1 MAKLQQMNE
10 MSKQNSQILLQDGY
24 VTYEG
29 KRYND
34 CNATEKE
41 AFNKALNQELHPNNT
56 TRVSDKM
63 FNKIIEQLKPDG
75 NKEKWGL
82 SYTSNYYEFL
92 LYGDETGTYS
102 DSSRFV
108 KGNWLAI
115 EFTDE
120 QWVIINAL
128 LDIERQVQETI
139 YKEREMAEYYKTER
153 ALAYNRKMDK
163 ETCDWYC

>member
-10 MSKQNSQILLQDGY
+10 MSKQNSQILLQGGY

-41 AFNKALNQELHPNNT
+41 AFNKALNQELRPNNT

-75 NKEKWGL
+75 CNEQWGL
-82 SYTSNYYEFL
+82 SYKGKYYEFI
-92 LYGDETGTYS
+92 LYGDETGIYS
-102 DSSRFV
+102 QSSRCV
-108 KGNWLAI
+108 NGDWQAI
-115 EFTDE
+115 DFTDE
-120 QWVIINAL
+120 QWVIINNL
-128 LDIERQVQETI
+128 LDIERQTQEMICKT
-139 YKEREMAEYYKTER
+139 REMAECYETER